1 MITPKAETSNS
12 ERFIREAQAAS
23 ALNHPNIVTVYEVIR
38 SGATVAIAMVL
49 FGMAYKSA
57 ESSFVAPFEYSAM
70 FWAVVLGLLVFGDV
84 PGLTTLWGGTIVLAA
99 GLFMLWADRR
109 VDRLKR
115 DAMKIES
122 LNA

>member
-1 MITPKAETSNS
+1 
-12 ERFIREAQAAS
+12 
-23 ALNHPNIVTVYEVIR
+23 
-38 SGATVAIAMVL
+38 
-49 FGMAYKSA
+49 
-57 ESSFVAPFEYSAM
+57 VAPFEYSAM

-84 PGLTTLWGGTIVLAA
+84 PGLTTLWGGAIVLAA